1 MTKTLLKKQMMELFS
16 FLWQDKKKNKNLTG
30 IGLILSILLYLGIF
44 GMLAVIFYFVA
55 DLLCEPL
62 AEANMSWLYFSM
74 TGVVG
79 VVMGAF
85 GSIFNTYAGLYLAK
99 DNNLLMAMPIPPS
112 KILRVRLSGVYAMGL
127 FYEMLVMIPV
137 LIRYFVTVKPT
148 VISVFC
154 AVWITL
160 MLSVFVLILSTV
172 LGWAAARISEKT
184 KHKSLITVILSLT
197 FIIGYYYLYAMAMS
211 HFQEIAANPQIAGDF
226 IKGYLSPIYQ
236 IGLAAEG
243 NLIAVLWV
251 TITVFGLFGIVYVIL
266 VKSYLKM
273 ITSNKGEA
281 KVKYKE
287 QPAAFHS
294 VDRALLGKEF
304 RRFLSSP
311 TYMLNCGLGIV
322 VMVAAAVALL
332 IKADTVKMIVAE
344 VFADQQG
351 MIPLLITAAVCM
363 MTTMNDITA
372 PSVSLEGKNLW
383 IVQVFPVSG
392 WQVLMAKLKLHLIL
406 TLAPAAILVI
416 SVQIVLKL
424 SFPFSILIPMAVAL
438 FILFMAL
445 FGLTLNLKMPN
456 VTWTNE
462 IIPIKQ
468 SMCVMIT
475 LFGGW
480 ILVMGLAGLYWV
492 MRKYL
497 TEIGYMVLV
506 CVILLTGSMIMLR
519 WIKKKGTKIFET
531 L

>member
-16 FLWQDKKKNKNLTG
+16 FFWQDKKKNKNRTG

-62 AEANMSWLYFSM
+62 AAADMSWLYFSM
-74 TGVVG
+74 TGVIG

-127 FYEMLVMIPV
+127 LYEMLVMIPV
-137 LIRYFVTVKPT
+137 LIRYFVMVKPT

-154 AVWITL
+154 AIWITL
-160 MLSVFVLILSTV
+160 VLSVFVLMLSTI
-172 LGWAAARISEKT
+172 LGWAAARISDKT
-184 KHKSLITVILSLT
+184 KHKSLITVILSLA
-197 FIIGYYYLYAMAMS
+197 FIIGYYYLYAMAMNY
-211 HFQEIAANPQIAGDF
+211 FQEIAENPQIAGNF

-266 VKSYLKM
+266 AKSYLKM

-322 VMVAAAVALL
+322 MMVVASAALLWKADMVKVIASELFDNQKAILSFAAA
-332 IKADTVKMIVAE
+332 
-344 VFADQQG
+344 
-351 MIPLLITAAVCM
+351 AAICM
-363 MTTMNDITA
+363 MTAMNDITA
-372 PSVSLEGKNLW
+372 PSVSLEGKNIWL
-383 IVQVFPVSG
+383 IQAFPVSA
-392 WQVLMAKLKLHLIL
+392 WQVLKAKLKMHLIL
-406 TLAPAAILVI
+406 TLIPATILVI
-416 SVQIVLKL
+416 SVQIVLKPSL
-424 SFPFSILIPMAVAL
+424 PFAVFIPVVVAV
-438 FILFMAL
+438 FVLFMAL
-445 FGLTLNLKMPN
+445 LGLSLNLKMPN
-456 VTWTNE
+456 ITWTNE

-480 ILVMGLAGLYWV
+480 VLVIGLAGLYWLT
-492 MRKYL
+492 RKYL

-519 WIKKKGTKIFET
+519 WIKKKGTKVFES